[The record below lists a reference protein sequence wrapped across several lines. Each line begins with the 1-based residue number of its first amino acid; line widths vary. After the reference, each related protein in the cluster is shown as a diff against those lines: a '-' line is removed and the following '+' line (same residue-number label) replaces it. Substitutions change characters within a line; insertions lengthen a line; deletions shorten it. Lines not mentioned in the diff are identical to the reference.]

1 MQCFGSAASCNMF
14 PTMSHRIQEITHAS
28 YFSTPRYCCLLRFHQ
43 SRISTSYQ
51 QLSTVFS
58 SRLQSLESILPQRT
72 RVSAMLRCAFWRPA
86 AQSHGRIES
95 FGTQEC
101 AALRLPAC
109 CQSSDHKTYYYLC
122 ATALSC
128 CYIVSL
134 HTYKSKHISYV
145 YVFVCM
151 HARKPQKR
159 EWS

>member
-1 MQCFGSAASCNMF
+1 MEAQPHVTCFPQC
-14 PTMSHRIQEITHAS
+14 PTEYKKSHMRHIFRLQGIVVCCD
-28 YFSTPRYCCLLRFHQ
+28 STRAEFQHLIR
-43 SRISTSYQ
+43 